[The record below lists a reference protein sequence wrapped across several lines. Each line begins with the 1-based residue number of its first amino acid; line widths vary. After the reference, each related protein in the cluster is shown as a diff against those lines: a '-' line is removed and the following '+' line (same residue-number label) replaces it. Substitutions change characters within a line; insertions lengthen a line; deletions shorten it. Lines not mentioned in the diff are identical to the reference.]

1 MSIILF
7 SWPPGLSMTVPKQK
21 WKQEEMVREGIEFL
35 TDNPFLFLERFLEVS
50 AKE

>member
-1 MSIILF
+1 MATSGN
-7 SWPPGLSMTVPKQK
+7 SLSMTVPKQK
-21 WKQEEMVREGIEFL
+21 WKQEEMVRDGTEFL